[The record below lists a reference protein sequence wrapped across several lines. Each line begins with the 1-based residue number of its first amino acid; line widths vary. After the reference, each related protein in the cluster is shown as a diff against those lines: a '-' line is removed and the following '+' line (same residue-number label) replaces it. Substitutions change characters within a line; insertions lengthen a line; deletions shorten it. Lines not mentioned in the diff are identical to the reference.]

1 MAKLYDLFQSFT
13 TKEARKANGDKVV
26 NLIKEG
32 KIKAKELS
40 IFDVARATLGDA
52 ALIRI
57 QGMDAENVAIG
68 MRESVDPVSLTL
80 FSDITQLLVLEG
92 AMEAYQSPE
101 YIGDKLFKAESSRRD
116 NVRKPGLAL
125 IDDDALVVPEGEEYP
140 DVKYS
145 QDYQDLPPSQKRG
158 LKIGVPREAMFFDET
173 GDILKRAA
181 SIGERIGTNKEKRQ
195 LRVFLGITN
204 NYNRNGT
211 ARNTYVATG
220 GGDPR
225 VNSLASNPLTDWH
238 DIDEAN
244 QLFTA
249 MTDDRTKSGATITG
263 EPIQVTP
270 DTIVV
275 SKYKWMTALAILQA
289 SQVRKGTNSAADQT
303 YGANPLNVLPL
314 NPLTSVWLDWLLVNE
329 ASVSAANAKD
339 YWTIGQPKKAFTY
352 RTLFPFAMLTAPPN
366 ATAEFERD
374 VLVQYRGSER
384 GVAYTEAPWY
394 VVQNH
399 NA

>member
-1 MAKLYDLFQSFT
+1 MAKLYEIFQQFK
-13 TKEARKANGDKVV
+13 TKESRQAGGNRVV

-32 KIKAKELS
+32 KIKAKDLN
-40 IFDVARATLGDA
+40 IFDVARATLGDS
-52 ALIRI
+52 ALMSL
-57 QGMDAENVAIG
+57 QGMDAEHVAVG
-68 MRESVDPVSLTL
+68 LRESVDPVSLTL

-92 AMEAYQSPE
+92 AMEAYQSPD
-101 YIGDKLFKAESSRRD
+101 YIGDKLFKPETSRND

-140 DVKYS
+140 DVKFG
-145 QDYQDLPPSQKRG
+145 QDYQDLPTSAKRG
-158 LKIGVPREAMFFDET
+158 LKIGITREAIFFDNT

-195 LRVFLGITN
+195 LRVFLGIVN

-225 VNSLASNPLTDWH
+225 VNSLASNPLVDWH
-238 DIDEAN
+238 SVDAAN
-244 QLFTA
+244 QLFVG
-249 MTDDRTKSGATITG
+249 MTDDRTKSGTTIVG

-275 SKYKWMTALAILQA
+275 SKYKWMTAIAILQA
-289 SQVRKGTNSAADQT
+289 TQIRKGTNAAVDQT
-303 YGANPLNVLPL
+303 YGSNPLNMLPL

-329 ASVSAANAKD
+329 GSVSAVNAKD

-352 RTLFPFAMLTAPPN
+352 RTLFPFQMLTAPAN

-384 GVAYTEAPWY
+384 GVAYVEAPWY
-394 VVQNH
+394 VAQNH